1 MPGGPT
7 GRTVR
12 RPWQIHALTAIWAIK
27 GFQELLGGAL
37 GTSFYI
43 AGQTARD
50 SLSGYALQM
59 ALQSVYLSAVQAGG
73 AFYVMTALWLGKRA
87 ARPWGIAFALLSE
100 VTSLTYLFSRPPE
113 FGGDVSLVRTVVV
126 ASIVNLGIVGFLLF
140 DGRLLSFLGSTR
152 LVGWWAP
159 KR

>member
-1 MPGGPT
+1 MASVAAA
-7 GRTVR
+7 RTVR

-27 GFQELLGGAL
+27 GFQELLGGVL

-43 AGQTARD
+43 ASQVERGA
-50 SLSGYALQM
+50 LAGYALQM
-59 ALQSVYLSAVQAGG
+59 AVQSVFFSAVQSGG
-73 AFYVMTALWLGKRA
+73 AFFVMTALWLGKRS
-87 ARPWGIAFALLSE
+87 ARPWGIVFALLSE
-100 VTSLTYLFSRPPE
+100 VASLTYLITRPPE
-113 FGGDVSLVRTVVV
+113 FGGDASLLRTVLV

-159 KR
+159 RR

>member
-1 MPGGPT
+1 MAHGAT

-27 GFQELLGGAL
+27 GFQELLSGVF

-43 AGQTARD
+43 VSQAERGA
-50 SLSGYALQM
+50 LAGYALQI
-59 ALQSVYLSAVQAGG
+59 AIQSVFFSAALAGG
-73 AFYVMTALWLGKRA
+73 AFFVMTALWLGKRS
-87 ARPWGIAFALLSE
+87 ARPWGIVFALSSE
-100 VTSLTYLFSRPPE
+100 IASLAYLITRPPE
-113 FGGDVSLVRTVVV
+113 FGGDAALLRTVLV
-126 ASIVNLGIVGFLLF
+126 ASIVNLGIVAFLLF

-159 KR
+159 RR